1 MSRILVVLMQGK
13 AEVQILAA
21 WLPLSRILVVLPQG
35 ILVVLMQGKAE
46 VPQILA
52 AWLPLSILVV
62 LPEAAVPEW
71 S

>member
-1 MSRILVVLMQGK
+1 MSR
-13 AEVQILAA
+13 
-21 WLPLSRILVVLPQG
+21 

-52 AWLPLSILVV
+52 AWLPLSRILVV
-62 LPEAAVPEW
+62 LPQAAVPEW